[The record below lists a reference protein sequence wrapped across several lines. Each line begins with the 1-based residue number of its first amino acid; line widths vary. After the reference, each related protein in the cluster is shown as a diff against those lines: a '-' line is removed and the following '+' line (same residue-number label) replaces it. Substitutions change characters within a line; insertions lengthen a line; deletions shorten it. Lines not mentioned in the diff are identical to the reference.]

1 MSNHSEINKRLIRR
15 FITKPGRIS
24 KSSKGFTM
32 VELMI
37 SMAIGLILF
46 AGVMSIFVGMR
57 VTTEETSSYGE
68 LQENGRFAISVLT
81 DDLLNQ
87 NFWGDYSGTFG
98 TANLTLVP
106 APPGNDCVGAQGNNA
121 TFPLAIGH
129 FRTLWGQTLTAAQ
142 PNPLGCFPVGSQA
155 SVGSDVIQIKRVIA
169 NPVGAAPL
177 LVATAGN
184 YFLTTNTVTG
194 GIFPFGGVPPVVN
207 NARTWQYQHH
217 VYYVRDE
224 TVGNNVV
231 PVLMQGRIANL
242 RMGFAP
248 VIDGIEVI
256 RFMYGIGPEATGV
269 VDRFI
274 SAGTMNAGLWDHAG
288 GTRILAVKIYVLA
301 RGILPD
307 NKYQNTNTYQLGN
320 VAFPVNDNFR
330 RLLFSSTVTL
340 YNASADTW

>member
-1 MSNHSEINKRLIRR
+1 MNNSNQIY
-15 FITKPGRIS
+15 KPIS
-24 KSSKGFTM
+24 KRTKASKSLKGFTL

-37 SMAIGLILF
+37 SLAIGLILF
-46 AGVMSIFVGMR
+46 SGVMSIFVGMR
-57 VTTEETSSYGE
+57 TTTAETSSYGE

-87 NFWGDYSGTFG
+87 NLWGDYPGTFG
-98 TANLTLVP
+98 IANLTKIP
-106 APPGNDCVGAQGNNA
+106 AAPGNDCVGGGVNNA
-121 TFPLAIGH
+121 TFPLAVGH

-142 PNPLGCFPVGSQA
+142 PNPLGCFPTRSKI

-169 NPVGAAPL
+169 NPLTVL
-177 LVATAGN
+177 SAGN
-184 YFLTTNTVTG
+184 YYLTTNTVTG
-194 GIFPFGGVPPVVN
+194 GIFPFGGATPVLD
-207 NARTWQYQHH
+207 NARTWKYQHH

-231 PVLMQGRIANL
+231 PVLMQGRLANF

-248 VIDGIEVI
+248 VVDGIEVI
-256 RFMYGIGPEATGV
+256 RFMYGIGPESTGV
-269 VDRFI
+269 VSRFV
-274 SAGTMNAGLWDHAG
+274 SASTMDEVLWDNAV

-301 RGILPD
+301 RSIFPD

-320 VAFPVNDNFR
+320 LALPVNDNFR

-340 YNASADTW
+340 YNASVDSW